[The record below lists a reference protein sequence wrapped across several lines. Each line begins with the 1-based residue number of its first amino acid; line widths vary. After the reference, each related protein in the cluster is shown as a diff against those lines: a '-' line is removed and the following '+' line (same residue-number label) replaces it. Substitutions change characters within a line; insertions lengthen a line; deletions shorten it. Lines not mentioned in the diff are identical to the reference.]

1 MKKFFLFLTIVV
13 CVMASTTVY
22 AAGKIA
28 LGNFNVAAK
37 VDYIQFTNGDLKDA
51 DVDNG
56 LYVGLEAYGR
66 IVDNL
71 YLGAEVGYAQPDG
84 KIGTLH
90 SELTYVPIEL
100 NIKYAIDASP
110 DVIIDIGGGG
120 SYNYG
125 KFKISGNGSADSV
138 DDWLFGGQVFADLNY
153 KIGAFFIGINGKYQL
168 TEDFKDFDFHCSNWR
183 IGGQIGV
190 SF

>member
-1 MKKFFLFLTIVV
+1 
-13 CVMASTTVY
+13 MASTTVY
-22 AAGKIA
+22 AAEKFA
-28 LGNFNVAAK
+28 LGNSNVAVK
-37 VDYIQFTNGDLKDA
+37 LDYIQFTDGNLKDA
-51 DVDNG
+51 DVDTG
-56 LYVGLEAYGR
+56 LYLGLEGYGR

-71 YLGAEVGYAQPDG
+71 YLGAEVGFAQPDG
-84 KIGTLH
+84 KIGILD

-100 NIKYAIDASP
+100 NLKYAINASP
-110 DVIIDIGGGG
+110 DLVIDIGGGG

-125 KFKISGNGSADSV
+125 KFRISGSGIDNSSV

-153 KIGAFFIGINGKYQL
+153 KISAFFIGINGKYQI